1 MVAAAVA
8 AVVCLVA
15 GVALLPGT
23 GAGAVGAGS
32 THGFSGAS
40 TGALSFTTFT
50 CTFTVPALPATY
62 TEQSVF
68 LWCGVQQAG
77 DVDGTTSFGVIQPVV
92 MYGPDCASGSIGLG
106 PDADPHYGD
115 PGGQYWYYSAQYI
128 HAPPGGGSGC
138 STSPDGFIA
147 APGDVLVSTF
157 TYDPVADTITNTIA
171 RQDGSNRSTF
181 VATHPNM
188 DPTLSWSSYVG
199 HFRLI
204 MSVESVG
211 ITGSS
216 DWPAAPASW
225 PVTMEYTGDDPGAF
239 QPEVTNREGPTLEC
253 GRAVADAGSASA
265 VCTYDLAS
273 TQLTDLVS
281 TTTTA
286 PAVAAVTLTPS
297 FTG

>member
-1 MVAAAVA
+1 MVV
-8 AVVCLVA
+8 
-15 GVALLPGT
+15 PGP
-23 GAGAVGAGS
+23 GAGAVDAGS

-40 TGALSFTTFT
+40 TGALSFATFT
-50 CTFTVPALPATY
+50 CTFAVPELPATY
-62 TEQSVF
+62 TGQSVF

-77 DVDGTTSFGVIQPVV
+77 DVNGTTSFGVVQPVV
-92 MYGPDCASGSIGLG
+92 MYGPDCTSSTLGLG

-115 PGGQYWYYSAQYI
+115 PGGQYWYYSAQYV

-157 TYDPVADTITNTIA
+157 TYDPVADTVTNSIA
-171 RQDGSNRSTF
+171 KQDGSDRSTF

-188 DPTLSWSSYVG
+188 DPTLQWSSYVG
-199 HFRLI
+199 HMRLI
-204 MSVESVG
+204 MSLESVG

-225 PVTMEYTGDDPGAF
+225 PVTMAYTGDDPAAF
-239 QPEVTNREGPTLEC
+239 QPEITNREGPRMEC
-253 GRAVADAGSASA
+253 ARAVVEEASATA
-265 VCTYDLAS
+265 VCTYDLTS
-273 TQLTDLVS
+273 TQILELAP
-281 TTTTA
+281 TTTA
-286 PAVAAVTLTPS
+286 PGVAAVSLTPS